1 MAGLIARAWPR
12 YATSYAP
19 RSGHPR
25 FYVTTFDSLGLSETL
40 LHGVRAAGYDTPT
53 PIQAQAI
60 PAVLEGRD
68 MVGCAQTGTGKT
80 AAFVLPILD
89 RLAQAGKPQGRREV
103 RALVVTPTREL
114 AVQIEENVRL
124 YGKKTGLRSLTI
136 LGGVGMGPQTK
147 ALRQGV
153 DVLVATPGRLLDHL
167 NQGNVQLDKV
177 EILTLDEA
185 DRMLDMGFINDIRKI
200 VRAVPKKRQTLLFS
214 ATMPKEIRSLADEL
228 LHNPA
233 EVTIGQVRST
243 ADTVSQ
249 RVVSV
254 GSKGKL
260 DLLVHVLRN
269 EPVESVLVF
278 ARTKRR
284 ADRISKQL
292 DKRGFSTAA
301 MHGNRSQN
309 QRQRALNAFDGGD
322 IQILVA
328 TDVAARGIDVDNIS
342 HVINFDVP
350 PKPEDYIHRIGRTGR
365 AQATGQALT
374 FYDGEEADYIRR
386 IEKHTNAP
394 LERVTFEGV
403 EVDEDAPSLPG
414 SQPRAA
420 ARAKTQGGGGGG
432 GSRSGGGGGGNRK
445 RGGGGGRRSSGGS
458 ASGGGGPRNESS
470 GSNGE
475 GSGNSGKRRRSPS
488 GAGQRSNSN
497 ASAGNGSSGESI
509 GSRAEASKGR
519 RPNLNARR
527 G

>member
-1 MAGLIARAWPR
+1 M
-12 YATSYAP
+12 
-19 RSGHPR
+19 
-25 FYVTTFDSLGLSETL
+25 TTFDSLGLSEIL

-60 PAVLEGRD
+60 PAVLQGRD

-80 AAFVLPILD
+80 AAFVMPILD
-89 RLAQAGKPQGRREV
+89 RLVQSGKPQGRREV

-124 YGKKTGLRSLTI
+124 YGKKAGLFSLTI

-147 ALRQGV
+147 ALRRGV
-153 DVLVATPGRLLDHL
+153 DVLVATPGRLLDHMQ
-167 NQGNVQLDKV
+167 QGNVRLDHV

-228 LHNPA
+228 LRDPI
-233 EVTIGQVRST
+233 EVTIGQTRST

-260 DLLVHVLRN
+260 DLLVHVLRT

-292 DKRGFSTAA
+292 DKKGFSTAA

-322 IQILVA
+322 VQILVA

-365 AQATGQALT
+365 AQATGHALT
-374 FYDGEEADYIRR
+374 FYDGEEADYIKR

-394 LERVTFEGV
+394 LERVTFQGV
-403 EVDEDAPSLPG
+403 EVDDDAPSLPG

-420 ARAKTQGGGGGG
+420 AKAKAQGGGSRS
-432 GSRSGGGGGGNRK
+432 GSGNRKRSGGGGGGNR
-445 RGGGGGRRSSGGS
+445 RRSSGGGGGEARS
-458 ASGGGGPRNESS
+458 ESGGSNGQGGGNSGGRRRSSGGGG
-470 GSNGE
+470 
-475 GSGNSGKRRRSPS
+475 
-488 GAGQRSNSN
+488 GQRSNSN
-497 ASAGNGSSGESI
+497 ASSGNGSSGESI

>member
-1 MAGLIARAWPR
+1 
-12 YATSYAP
+12 
-19 RSGHPR
+19 
-25 FYVTTFDSLGLSETL
+25 VTTFDSLGLSETL

-60 PAVLEGRD
+60 PAVLDGRD

-89 RLAQAGKPQGRREV
+89 RLTRSKPSGGGRPQV
-103 RALVVTPTREL
+103 RALIVTPTREL
-114 AVQIEENVRL
+114 AVQIEENLRI

-136 LGGVGMGPQTK
+136 LGGVGIGPQTK

-153 DVLVATPGRLLDHL
+153 DILVATPGRLLDHL
-167 NQGNVQLDKV
+167 QQGNVSLDKV

-200 VRAVPKKRQTLLFS
+200 VRAVPRDRQTLLFS
-214 ATMPKEIRSLADEL
+214 ATMPKEIRTLADEIL
-228 LHNPA
+228 RNPE
-233 EVTIGQVRST
+233 EVTIGRVRST
-243 ADTVSQ
+243 ADTVEQ

-260 DLLVHVLRN
+260 DLLVHVLRH

-309 QRQRALNAFDGGD
+309 QRQRALGAFDSGD

-365 AQATGQALT
+365 AQSTGKALT

-386 IEKHTNAP
+386 IEKHTGAP
-394 LERVTFEGV
+394 LERVAFEGV

-414 SQPRAA
+414 GQPRSA
-420 ARAKTQGGGGGG
+420 ARVKAQDGGSSG
-432 GSRSGGGGGGNRK
+432 GSRSGGGGRSGGNRRK
-445 RGGGGGRRSSGGS
+445 RSGGGRTQPNASGDAAGSGSASSGSRRRKRSGGAGQSKSSGSSGSAVNSGGS
-458 ASGGGGPRNESS
+458 
-470 GSNGE
+470 
-475 GSGNSGKRRRSPS
+475 
-488 GAGQRSNSN
+488 
-497 ASAGNGSSGESI
+497 SSGESI
-509 GSRAEASKGR
+509 GSREASKGR
-519 RPNLNARR
+519 RPNFNARR

>member
-1 MAGLIARAWPR
+1 M
-12 YATSYAP
+12 
-19 RSGHPR
+19 
-25 FYVTTFDSLGLSETL
+25 TTFDSLGLSETL

-60 PAVLEGRD
+60 PTLLAGRD

-89 RLAQAGKPQGRREV
+89 LLGRGGKPQGRREV
-103 RALVVTPTREL
+103 RALIVTPTREL

-124 YGKKTGLRSLTI
+124 YGKKTGLHSLTI

-147 ALRQGV
+147 ALRRGV
-153 DVLVATPGRLLDHL
+153 DILVATPGRLLDHL
-167 NQGNVQLDKV
+167 QQGNVRLDKV

-200 VRAVPKKRQTLLFS
+200 VRQVPKERQTLLFS

-228 LHNPA
+228 LVNPH
-233 EVTIGQVRST
+233 EVTIGRTRST

-254 GSKGKL
+254 GSKGKM
-260 DLLVHVLRN
+260 DLLVHVLKT
-269 EPVESVLVF
+269 EPVEQVLVF

-309 QRQRALNAFDGGD
+309 QRQRALGAFDGGT

-365 AQATGQALT
+365 AQSTGHALT
-374 FYDGEEADYIRR
+374 FYDHEEADYIKR
-386 IEKHTNAP
+386 IEKHTSAP
-394 LERVTFEGV
+394 LERVTFDGV
-403 EVDEDAPSLPG
+403 EVDEDAPNLPG
-414 SQPRAA
+414 SAPRAA
-420 ARAKTQGGGGGG
+420 ARAKAQGGGSGGSGSGSGGRGRKRGSGGG
-432 GSRSGGGGGGNRK
+432 GSRS
-445 RGGGGGRRSSGGS
+445 RRSG
-458 ASGGGGPRNESS
+458 SGGGARSESG

-475 GSGNSGKRRRSPS
+475 GGGASGKRRRSNGGS
-488 GAGQRSNSN
+488 RSSN
-497 ASAGNGSSGESI
+497 ANTSAPNGSSGESI
-509 GSRAEASKGR
+509 GSREATKGR
-519 RPNLNARR
+519 RPNLNMRR
-527 G
+527 S